1 MSPLRRRW
9 SSTLFPEAL
18 IDVRTG
24 GTNDPDLR
32 LGAELA
38 FERPQRRQVNQ
49 PDESPSLAS
58 HPKVCGVRDLG
69 QTASIRAGRVDRR
82 RAEHHAGPGEDYL
95 RPVR

>member
-1 MSPLRRRW
+1 MSPPVW
-9 SSTLFPEAL
+9 
-18 IDVRTG
+18 
-24 GTNDPDLR
+24 
-32 LGAELA
+32 
-38 FERPQRRQVNQ
+38 
-49 PDESPSLAS
+49 AS